1 MQRITVIAVLL
12 IVVSLAA
19 GTALV
24 GGVAVSEPQSGV
36 VEAGDWATEAPRTF
50 FRTEE
55 IDGLEIFYREAGPA
69 DAPTIVLL
77 HGFPTS
83 SHLFRDLIPRLSD
96 RFHVIAPDYPGF
108 GYSSMPSVDEF
119 DYTFDNLAGTV
130 AKLIDRLG
138 LTRYSLYV
146 TDYGAPVGFRIA
158 AAHPE
163 RVEALIVQNGNA
175 YDEGLLD
182 FWDPIKAYW
191 REQSEAN
198 AAELRKLF
206 EIEATKWQYTHGVR
220 DVDAISPDAWMF
232 DQAGMDR
239 LGNKAIQLRLFLDYG
254 SNPGLYPAWQQ
265 YFREHQPP
273 MLIVWGRNDY
283 IFPPAGAHPY
293 KRDLVNVELHLLDT
307 GHMALEED
315 GRLIARLMRR
325 FLAENVGSVKSS
337 GIERY

>member
-1 MQRITVIAVLL
+1 
-12 IVVSLAA
+12 
-19 GTALV
+19 
-24 GGVAVSEPQSGV
+24 
-36 VEAGDWATEAPRTF
+36 
-50 FRTEE
+50 
-55 IDGLEIFYREAGPA
+55 
-69 DAPTIVLL
+69 
-77 HGFPTS
+77 
-83 SHLFRDLIPRLSD
+83 LSD

-130 AKLIDRLG
+130 EKLIDRLG

-239 LGNKAIQLRLFLDYG
+239 PGNKAIQLRLFLDYG

-283 IFPPAGAHPY
+283 IFPPEGAHPY

-325 FLAENVGSVKSS
+325 FLAENVGPDASA